1 MVSGNLRMFGSDGET
16 VILSIGNDDGHSGD
30 PSQLDADLVKENK
43 TLPAG
48 TTGFYLKGPASI
60 HGDLR
65 VVKDSCKENGVCEKV
80 LQFEVINTT
89 GETYVGDKLYVRGQV
104 KAQADS
110 STPVLH
116 IDNLGAAGSALVG
129 PRDFI
134 MYQDGSVDAFGI
146 KQYFTANGG
155 RRWTYLPFSL
165 TGNGQTQG
173 NPLQANNNYLLNPP
187 TSGNMIV
194 YLPTNALTGDIIRFI
209 DITGNLQYNASLVIR
224 ALPINGVATGI
235 QGDFTGTKANQ
246 GSSAPL
252 VTAWDSGEMIVQTRN
267 ASFGLLFV
275 GDTDATGDP
284 NGLEIP
290 SNLRGW
296 FLVEL

>member
-1 MVSGNLRMFGSDGET
+1 M
-16 VILSIGNDDGHSGD
+16 
-30 PSQLDADLVKENK
+30 
-43 TLPAG
+43 
-48 TTGFYLKGPASI
+48 
-60 HGDLR
+60 R
-65 VVKDSCKENGVCEKV
+65 VVKDSCRENGVCEKV
-80 LQFEVINTT
+80 LQFEVINAT
-89 GETYVGDKLYVRGQV
+89 GETYVGNKLYVRGQV

-116 IDNLGAAGSALVG
+116 IDNLGAAGSALTG

-146 KQYFTANGG
+146 RQYFTANGG

-173 NPLQANNNYLLNPP
+173 NPLQANNNYLVNPP

-224 ALPINGVATGI
+224 ALKINGVATGI

-246 GSSAPL
+246 GSSASL